1 VDYVWER
8 YMLPLQQETTKIA
21 AVNCYTSQ
29 LKMMKGFLE
38 SFDRINELFIH
49 ISIPTLPIQS
59 KSSLPAPYLTGGG
72 MSYYE
77 PGRETSRLLMLP
89 GADIIGW
96 QIERQGDLLSFVVIM
111 NGKLTEAIHY
121 MVYLKT
127 PDGLTHKYPY
137 NQSAEAKASTSFT
150 TQVSLTDLNSPPV
163 LSFSAETRQDVVL
176 DSSAWEFILVNYPP
190 TTLPTASPH

>member
-1 VDYVWER
+1 
-8 YMLPLQQETTKIA
+8 
-21 AVNCYTSQ
+21 
-29 LKMMKGFLE
+29 
-38 SFDRINELFIH
+38 
-49 ISIPTLPIQS
+49 
-59 KSSLPAPYLTGGG
+59 
-72 MSYYE
+72 
-77 PGRETSRLLMLP
+77 
-89 GADIIGW
+89 
-96 QIERQGDLLSFVVIM
+96 
-111 NGKLTEAIHY
+111 

-150 TQVSLTDLNSPPV
+150 TQVSLTDLNNPPV